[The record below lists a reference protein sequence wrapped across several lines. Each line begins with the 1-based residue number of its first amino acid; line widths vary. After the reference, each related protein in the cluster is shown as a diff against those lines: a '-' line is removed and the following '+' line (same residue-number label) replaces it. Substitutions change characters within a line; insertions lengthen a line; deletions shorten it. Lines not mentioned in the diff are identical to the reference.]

1 MHYCYI
7 MYNLNDIR
15 PLCVLLEERHVSR
28 AAARCNMTQ
37 PAMSRVLDR
46 LRITFD
52 DELLVRSGRT
62 YERTPRAERLLAEL
76 RDIVDRLDAAV
87 AGDRFDPA
95 QCETTFRVSTTDYA
109 SVIFL
114 PRLLRALERLAPRAA
129 VEVTTWD
136 AHSFDDVAAGRID
149 AAITG
154 VRSPSSAL
162 VSERLFDD
170 DYVCMV
176 AINHPLPARRV
187 DLESYLAFRHAV
199 VDVVRG
205 GQPPADEP
213 LAALGRRRRVAY
225 RTPFLGS
232 AVFAVART
240 SMILTVP
247 RRLAASYVGKV
258 PVRVITAPR
267 ELATFTYSLVW
278 HKRFD
283 ASLPHVWFRE
293 RIRLLARDVSRRR
306 PAFTSSSRRGA
317 SSASTPNSLPGS

>member
-1 MHYCYI
+1 MHYCYV

-15 PLCVLLEERHVSR
+15 PLCVLLEERHVTR

-52 DELLVRSGRT
+52 DELLVRSGRS

-76 RDIVDRLDAAV
+76 RDIVDRLDAAI
-87 AGDRFDPA
+87 ARDRFVPA
-95 QCETTFRVSTTDYA
+95 QCETTFRISTTDYA

-114 PRLLRALERLAPRAA
+114 PRLLSALERLAPRAA

-136 AHSFDDVAAGRID
+136 AHSFDHVAAGRID
-149 AAITG
+149 ATITS
-154 VRSPSSAL
+154 VTSPSSAL

-176 AINHPLPARRV
+176 AINHPLPPRRV
-187 DLESYLAFRHAV
+187 DLESYLEFRHAV

-205 GQPPADEP
+205 FQPPADEP
-213 LAALGRRRRVAY
+213 LAALGRRRRVGY

-258 PVRVITAPR
+258 PVRLVAAPR

-293 RIRLLARDVSRRR
+293 RIRRLARDLSRRR
-306 PAFTSSSRRGA
+306 A
-317 SSASTPNSLPGS
+317 

>member
-1 MHYCYI
+1 

-15 PLCVLLEERHVSR
+15 PLCALLEERHVSR

-46 LRITFD
+46 LRITLD
-52 DELLVRSGRT
+52 DELLVRSGRA

-76 RDIVDRLDAAV
+76 RDIVDRLDATI
-87 AGDRFDPA
+87 AGDRFVPE
-95 QCETTFRVSTTDYA
+95 QCETTFRVATTDYA
-109 SVIFL
+109 SIIFL
-114 PRLLRALERLAPRAA
+114 PQLLRTLERLAPRAA
-129 VEVTTWD
+129 VEVTMWD
-136 AHSFDDVAAGRID
+136 RHSFDDVAAGRID
-149 AAITG
+149 AAIISVTST
-154 VRSPSSAL
+154 RSTL

-176 AINHPLPARRV
+176 AANHPLPARRV
-187 DLESYLAFRHAV
+187 DLESYLEFRHAV
-199 VDVVRG
+199 VDVARG

-213 LAALGRRRRVAY
+213 LAALGRRRRVGY

-247 RRLAASYVGKV
+247 RRLAASYVGRV
-258 PVRVITAPR
+258 PVRVLAAPR

-293 RIRLLARDVSRRR
+293 RIRLLARRWDPESHKRTPAAAHRPVSGQTKKSYARAR
-306 PAFTSSSRRGA
+306 S
-317 SSASTPNSLPGS
+317 